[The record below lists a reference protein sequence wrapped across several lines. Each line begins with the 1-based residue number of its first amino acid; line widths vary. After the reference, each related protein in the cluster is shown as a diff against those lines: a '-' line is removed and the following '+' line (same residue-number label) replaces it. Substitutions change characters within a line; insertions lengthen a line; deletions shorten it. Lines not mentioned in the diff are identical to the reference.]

1 VQHLRIVGK
10 IAEVVFTLLQVLG
23 GNWSA
28 MVALVMSVIDLHG
41 AWQAPKAAQAL

>member
-1 VQHLRIVGK
+1 VQHLRTIGK
-10 IAEVVFTLLQVLG
+10 IAEVVFTLVKVLG

-28 MVALVMSVIDLHG
+28 IITLVMSVIDLHA